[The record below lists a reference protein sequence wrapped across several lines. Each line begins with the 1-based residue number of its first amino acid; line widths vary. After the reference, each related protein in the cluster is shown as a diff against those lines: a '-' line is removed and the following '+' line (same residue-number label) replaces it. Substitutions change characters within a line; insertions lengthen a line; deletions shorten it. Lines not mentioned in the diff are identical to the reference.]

1 MKPRKANEYLFSRRH
16 PFDKSC
22 LAFTCWDLLAVVI
35 VLALLACVA
44 LPLMASP
51 KLHNQ
56 RAVCASNLRQIGRAL
71 QLWGNDHGDQTP
83 WAAEFN
89 DGGMRNPPAD
99 SALIIIRNDVV
110 VYYNWISNELVTSQ
124 MLVCPADS
132 AKRAATDFS
141 NLPGRGLNNPAF
153 RDNAVSY
160 FIGLHASF
168 DFPQS
173 ALSGDRNLQRDSIQI
188 CSLGP
193 TVVAAV
199 FSHPSAARWLD
210 SPSIHGA
217 TGNLLLYDGR
227 VEPLSNRGV
236 NTYFYDVGSDGG
248 STHLIVPP

>member
-1 MKPRKANEYLFSRRH
+1 MKPRKMNRRLFSNSSPCSR
-16 PFDKSC
+16 SC
-22 LAFTCWDLLAVVI
+22 AAFTRWDLLAVVV

-44 LPLMASP
+44 VPLVASP

-83 WAAEFN
+83 WVTEFSA
-89 DGGMRNPPAD
+89 GGMRNPPAN
-99 SALIIIRNDVV
+99 STLIQMRNAAY
-110 VYYNWISNELVTSQ
+110 VYYNWISNELVTPQ
-124 MLVCPADS
+124 LLVCPADS

-141 NLPGRGLNNPAF
+141 NFPGRGFNNLAF
-153 RDNAVSY
+153 QNGALSY
-160 FIGLHASF
+160 FIGLHGAF

-173 ALSGDRNLQRDSIQI
+173 VLSGDRSFQRDSIEA

-193 TVVAAV
+193 TAVAAV
-199 FSHPSAARWLD
+199 FSHTSEARWLD
-210 SPSIHGA
+210 SPSIHGE

-236 NTYFYDVGSDGG
+236 NTYFYDIGSDNGD
-248 STHLIVPP
+248 THLLIPY